1 VYGRR
6 EPEVDDTLIQ
16 PMAGSPG
23 PAIGQAG
30 PMQAIVIEDKRLVL
44 SEVPDP
50 QAGVGEVVVDVTAA
64 GVNRADVSQRQ
75 GHYPPPPGASPY
87 PGLEC
92 AGVISAVGPGVTGR
106 HVGERISAL
115 LAGGGYAGKVAVPAG
130 QLLPVPTGL
139 SLIEAAAL
147 PEVSCTVW
155 SNVVDHDRL
164 RQGQTLLVHG
174 GGSGIGTFAIQLG
187 KALGASVVA
196 TARAAKHDAL
206 RALGADLLIDYTTD
220 DFVAA
225 VREFNGRGADVI
237 LDIVGAKYLS
247 RNIEAL
253 APNGRISVIGLQGG
267 RKAELDLGLLMAKR
281 GSVSSTSLRARPA
294 ADKARIVSAVI
305 RDVWPL
311 VEAGAIRPVI
321 QTTMPLADAAKAH
334 ELMESGDHLG
344 KIVLI
349 P

>member
-1 VYGRR
+1 
-6 EPEVDDTLIQ
+6 
-16 PMAGSPG
+16 MH
-23 PAIGQAG
+23 AIN
-30 PMQAIVIEDKRLVL
+30 IEDRQLVL
-44 SEVPDP
+44 REVPDP
-50 QAGVGEVVVDVTAA
+50 EAGEGEVVVDVTAA
-64 GVNRADVSQRQ
+64 GVNRADVAQRQ

-106 HVGERISAL
+106 HVGERVCAL
-115 LAGGGYAGKVAVPAG
+115 LAGGGYASKVAVPAG

-139 SLIEAAAL
+139 SLIESAAL

-155 SNVVDHDRL
+155 SNVVDRDRL
-164 RQGQTLLVHG
+164 RKGQTLLVHG

-196 TARAAKHDAL
+196 TARAGKHDAL

-225 VREFNGRGADVI
+225 TRDFNGRGADVI

-253 APNGRISVIGLQGG
+253 APNGRLSVIGMQGG
-267 RKAELDLGLLMAKR
+267 RKAELDLGQLMAKR
-281 GSVSSTSLRARPA
+281 GSVSSTSLRARPV
-294 ADKARIVSAVI
+294 ADKARIVAAVA

-311 VEAGAIRPVI
+311 VEAGAIKPVVYA
-321 QTTMPLADAAKAH
+321 TLPLADAAEAH
-334 ELMESGDHLG
+334 RLMESSDHLG
-344 KIVLI
+344 KILLTS
-349 P
+349 